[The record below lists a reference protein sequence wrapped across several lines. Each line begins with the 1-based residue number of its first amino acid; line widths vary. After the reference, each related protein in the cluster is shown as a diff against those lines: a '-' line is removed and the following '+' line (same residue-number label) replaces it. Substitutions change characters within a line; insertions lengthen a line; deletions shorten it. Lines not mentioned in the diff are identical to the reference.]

1 MLTGLHVDDTFDEPV
16 RSDWLPGRTIEYV
29 IVGAADTDMDAHC
42 LSLPWISVKL
52 GRRIGASCQ
61 HSIIREYMRDGHS
74 CGHGSS

>member
-1 MLTGLHVDDTFDEPV
+1 MLTGLHVDDTLDEPV

-29 IVGAADTDMDAHC
+29 IVGAADTDMAAHC
-42 LSLPWISVKL
+42 LSLIWISVKL
-52 GRRIGASCQ
+52 GRRTGASCQ